1 MATNRPR
8 RKRQRGTPN
17 PGIANRL
24 PRRAHGAETRE
35 RVIDAAIGLFWEK
48 GYAETSLADLMAVA
62 KVNAGSF
69 YYFFRSKENLLTAV
83 LERYKVMLHA
93 VLLAP
98 IYEKTADPIERI
110 FALLGRYREG
120 IIGTNC
126 TYGCPIGRLAMEIS
140 PAMTG
145 AHQLLAANFEGWSN
159 EVQKNLE
166 AACERFPA
174 DTDFR
179 SLSRFVLT
187 VMEGGVMQSRSY
199 RSVEPFDQAVAQLR
213 EYFKRLFAAAGTN
226 SPTDS
231 PGPELIDR

>member
-1 MATNRPR
+1 MQKPKRRRENKKTRIAKGGLRPAR
-8 RKRQRGTPN
+8 RSHGT
-17 PGIANRL
+17 
-24 PRRAHGAETRE
+24 ETRE
-35 RVIDAAIGLFWEK
+35 RLINAAIGLFWEK
-48 GYAETSLADLMAVA
+48 GYAETSLADLMAAA

-69 YYFFRSKENLLTAV
+69 YYFFRSKENLLHAV
-83 LERYKVMLHA
+83 LERYKVMLHS

-98 IYEKTADPIERI
+98 VYEKTADPIERI

-120 IIGTNC
+120 ILGTNC
-126 TYGCPIGRLAMEIS
+126 TYGCPIGRLAMEIP
-140 PAMTG
+140 PAMAQ
-145 AHQLLAANFEGWSN
+145 AHQLLSANFEGWSN

-166 AACERFPA
+166 AARERFPA

-213 EYFKRLFAAAGTN
+213 DYFNRLFAAAGT
-226 SPTDS
+226 SPAGYDS
-231 PGPELIDR
+231 GPAPSDR

>member
-1 MATNRPR
+1 MQEPKRRRQGKKIRSAKAAVRPAR
-8 RKRQRGTPN
+8 RSH
-17 PGIANRL
+17 GI
-24 PRRAHGAETRE
+24 ETRE
-35 RVIDAAIGLFWEK
+35 RLINSAIGLFWEK
-48 GYAETSLADLMAVA
+48 GYAETSLADLMAAA

-69 YYFFRSKENLLTAV
+69 YYFFRSKENLLHAV
-83 LERYKVMLHA
+83 LERYKVMLHS

-98 IYEKTADPIERI
+98 VYEKTADPLERI

-120 IIGTNC
+120 VIGTGC

-140 PAMTG
+140 PAMAQ

-166 AACERFPA
+166 AARDRFPSG
-174 DTDFR
+174 TDFR

-213 EYFKRLFAAAGTN
+213 DYFDRLFVAAGKN
-226 SPTDS
+226 SATDS
-231 PGPELIDR
+231 PGPVQNDR

>member
-1 MATNRPR
+1 MPAKVPR
-8 RKRQRGTPN
+8 RKRLRRAPN
-17 PGIANRL
+17 LGSANRL
-24 PRRAHGAETRE
+24 PQRSQGAETRE
-35 RVIDAAIGLFWEK
+35 RIINAAIGLFWEK
-48 GYAETSLADLMAVA
+48 GYAETSLADLMAAA

-69 YYFFRSKENLLTAV
+69 YYFFRSKENLLHAV
-83 LERYKVMLHA
+83 LERYKVMLHS

-98 IYEKTADPIERI
+98 VYEKTADPIERV

-120 IIGTNC
+120 ILGTNC

-140 PAMTG
+140 PAMAQ

-166 AACERFPA
+166 AARKRFPA
-174 DTDFR
+174 GTDFR

-213 EYFKRLFAAAGTN
+213 DYFDRLFAAAAAT
-226 SPTDS
+226 PAADS
-231 PGPELIDR
+231 QAPAKIDT

>member
-1 MATNRPR
+1 MRKPSRRPKRNNNRAVAAVGPAR
-8 RKRQRGTPN
+8 RSH
-17 PGIANRL
+17 GI
-24 PRRAHGAETRE
+24 ETRE
-35 RVIDAAIGLFWEK
+35 RLINAAIGLFWEK
-48 GYAETSLADLMAVA
+48 GYAETSLADLMAAA

-69 YYFFRSKENLLTAV
+69 YYFFRSKENLLHAV
-83 LERYKVMLHA
+83 LERYKVMLHS

-98 IYEKTADPIERI
+98 VYERTADPIERI

-126 TYGCPIGRLAMEIS
+126 TYGCPIGRLAMEI
-140 PAMTG
+140 PPGMVQ

-166 AACERFPA
+166 AARERFPA
-174 DTDFR
+174 GTDFR

-213 EYFKRLFAAAGTN
+213 DYFNRLSAAAGT
-226 SPTDS
+226 STAVYGA
-231 PGPELIDR
+231 GPAPSDH